1 MKKAI
6 AYFFSMLLILLFA
19 SMLLVS
25 CRTKQ
30 PIRETTETAII
41 NYDSIYRSKITTK
54 NKAINDSLLVVIGK
68 VKTERK
74 ECDSVCQIAIDRLLS
89 QLNTKKTSGDNS
101 YTVFYDPGKNTLNLN
116 SHVGETKGDIE
127 TVFRYITKTVYTS
140 KNKDVP
146 VETPL
151 PKWQL
156 FLIIIGGMTIGYF
169 FLKITIFIRSKI
181 PT

>member
-6 AYFFSMLLILLFA
+6 AYFFSILIVLLFA
-19 SMLLVS
+19 SVFLVS
-25 CRTKQ
+25 CKAKQ
-30 PIRETTETAII
+30 PLRETSEKTVI
-41 NYDSIYRSKITTK
+41 NYDSIYRSKISIK
-54 NKAINDSLLVVIGK
+54 NKAINDSLLIVIGK

-101 YTVFYDPGKNTLNLN
+101 YSVFYDPGKNTLNLN
-116 SHVGETKGDIE
+116 SVIGETKSD
-127 TVFRYITKTVYTS
+127 TVTLFRYITKTITLS
-140 KNKDVP
+140 THKDVP

-156 FLIIIGGMTIGYF
+156 YLMIFGAGTIGYLF
-169 FLKITIFIRSKI
+169 VKLTIFIRSKI